1 MRILKCFESIT
12 WLRSISCAF
21 SLSGAAF
28 ALGLFLAAPASAQV
42 WKYVDDQGVT
52 HFTNEP
58 VAQGLLIIAAD
69 PKPTSRSPGPSP
81 ADLGTLPEDQALR
94 TLNFVESRAGYKD
107 TQAQLM
113 AAAQTHG
120 LDYALVKA
128 VTATESAFNPN
139 AVSHKGAVGLM
150 QIMPATAAQYG
161 VRSEPGVSVTQK
173 LKVPDVN
180 IQVGTRL
187 LADLF
192 RLYPD
197 RIDLVLASY
206 NAGQGAVSRA
216 GHQIPNYRETQHYVR
231 KVLAVYNVLK
241 SRN

>member
-1 MRILKCFESIT
+1 MIILKCFESIT
-12 WLRSISCAF
+12 WLRTIPCAF
-21 SLSGAAF
+21 SLSSAVL
-28 ALGLFLAAPASAQV
+28 ALGFCLAAPASAQV

-69 PKPTSRSPGPSP
+69 PKPANRGP
-81 ADLGTLPEDQALR
+81 ADLGPLPEDQALR
-94 TLNFVESRAGYKD
+94 TLNFVESQASYKD

-139 AVSHKGAVGLM
+139 AISHKGAVGLM

-180 IQVGTRL
+180 IQIGTRL

-197 RIDLVLASY
+197 RIDLVLAAY

-216 GHQIPNYRETQHYVR
+216 GHQIPNFRETQHYVR
-231 KVLAVYNVLK
+231 KVLAVYKVLK
-241 SRN
+241 SRS

>member
-1 MRILKCFESIT
+1 MIVLKRFESPPLHCKL
-12 WLRSISCAF
+12 WSAVSLFSAALAF
-21 SLSGAAF
+21 
-28 ALGLFLAAPASAQV
+28 GLVFAAPAKAQV

-58 VAQGLLIIAAD
+58 VTRGELIIAAE
-69 PKPTSRSPGPSP
+69 PKPVARSTTG
-81 ADLGTLPEDQALR
+81 LGALPEDQALR
-94 TLNFVESRAGYKD
+94 TLNFVESQTTYKD

-139 AVSHKGAVGLM
+139 AISHKGAVGLM
-150 QIMPATAAQYG
+150 QIMPATATQYG
-161 VRSEPGVSVTQK
+161 VRPEPGISVSQK

-192 RLYPD
+192 RLYPG
-197 RIDLVLASY
+197 RVDLVLAAY

-216 GHQIPNYRETQHYVR
+216 GNQIPNYRETQNYVR
-231 KVLAVYNVLK
+231 KVLAVYKVLQ

>member
-1 MRILKCFESIT
+1 MRAIRCL
-12 WLRSISCAF
+12 L
-21 SLSGAAF
+21 SLSSAAL
-28 ALGLFLAAPASAQV
+28 ALGLLLAAPASAQV

-69 PKPTSRSPGPSP
+69 PKPANRGP
-81 ADLGTLPEDQALR
+81 ADLGPLPEDQALR
-94 TLNFVESRAGYKD
+94 TLNFVESQASYKD

-139 AVSHKGAVGLM
+139 AISHKGAVGLM

-197 RIDLVLASY
+197 RIDLVLAAY

-216 GHQIPNYRETQHYVR
+216 GHQIPNFRETQHYVR
-231 KVLAVYNVLK
+231 KVLAVYKVLK
-241 SRN
+241 SRS

>member
-1 MRILKCFESIT
+1 
-12 WLRSISCAF
+12 
-21 SLSGAAF
+21 
-28 ALGLFLAAPASAQV
+28 
-42 WKYVDDQGVT
+42 
-52 HFTNEP
+52 
-58 VAQGLLIIAAD
+58 
-69 PKPTSRSPGPSP
+69 
-81 ADLGTLPEDQALR
+81 LPEDQALR

>member
-1 MRILKCFESIT
+1 MTVFMPIESRPLSHEQRHIF
-12 WLRSISCAF
+12 LRW
-21 SLSGAAF
+21 
-28 ALGLFLAAPASAQV
+28 GLFLTLGLSAATPCLAQV

-52 HFTNEP
+52 HFTNQP
-58 VAQGLLIIAAD
+58 VTQGLLIIAAD
-69 PKPTSRSPGPSP
+69 PKPTIRSPSPSP

-94 TLNFVESRAGYKD
+94 TLNFVESRANYKD

-173 LKVPDVN
+173 LKAPEVN

-197 RIDLVLASY
+197 RIDLVLAAY

>member
-1 MRILKCFESIT
+1 MKSLRLANGP
-12 WLRSISCAF
+12 WLVFLRWSF
-21 SLSGAAF
+21 TLT
-28 ALGLFLAAPASAQV
+28 LGLGLAMPGSAQV

-58 VAQGLLIIAAD
+58 VAQGLLIIAAE
-69 PKPTSRSPGPSP
+69 PKPASRGP
-81 ADLGTLPEDQALR
+81 ADLGPLPEDQALR

>member
-1 MRILKCFESIT
+1 MIIVKCFESIIG
-12 WLRSISCAF
+12 LRAIRCLL
-21 SLSGAAF
+21 SLSSAAL
-28 ALGLFLAAPASAQV
+28 ALGLLLAAPASAQV

-69 PKPTSRSPGPSP
+69 PKPANRGP
-81 ADLGTLPEDQALR
+81 ADLGPLPEDQALR
-94 TLNFVESRAGYKD
+94 TLNFVESQASYKD

-139 AVSHKGAVGLM
+139 AISNKGAVGLM

-197 RIDLVLASY
+197 RIDLVLAAY

-216 GHQIPNYRETQHYVR
+216 GHQIPNFRETQHYVR
-231 KVLAVYNVLK
+231 KVLAVYKVLK
-241 SRN
+241 SRS

>member
-1 MRILKCFESIT
+1 
-12 WLRSISCAF
+12 
-21 SLSGAAF
+21 
-28 ALGLFLAAPASAQV
+28 
-42 WKYVDDQGVT
+42 
-52 HFTNEP
+52 
-58 VAQGLLIIAAD
+58 
-69 PKPTSRSPGPSP
+69 
-81 ADLGTLPEDQALR
+81 
-94 TLNFVESRAGYKD
+94 
-107 TQAQLM
+107 
-113 AAAQTHG
+113 

-139 AVSHKGAVGLM
+139 AISHKGAVGLM

-173 LKVPDVN
+173 LKAPDVN
-180 IQVGTRL
+180 IQIGTRL

-197 RIDLVLASY
+197 RIDLVLAAY

-216 GHQIPNYRETQHYVR
+216 GHQIPNYRETQNYVR
-231 KVLAVYNVLK
+231 KVLAVYKVLQ

>member
-1 MRILKCFESIT
+1 MIILKCFESIT
-12 WLRSISCAF
+12 WLRTIPCAF
-21 SLSGAAF
+21 SLSSAAL
-28 ALGLFLAAPASAQV
+28 ALGLCLAAPASAQV

-52 HFTNEP
+52 QFTNEP

-69 PKPTSRSPGPSP
+69 PKPASRGP
-81 ADLGTLPEDQALR
+81 ADLGPLPEDQALR
-94 TLNFVESRAGYKD
+94 TLNFVESQAGYKD

-139 AVSHKGAVGLM
+139 AISHKGAVGLM

-197 RIDLVLASY
+197 RIDLVLAAY

-216 GHQIPNYRETQHYVR
+216 GHQIPNFRETQHYVR
-231 KVLAVYNVLK
+231 KVLAVYKVLK
-241 SRN
+241 SRS

>member
-1 MRILKCFESIT
+1 
-12 WLRSISCAF
+12 
-21 SLSGAAF
+21 
-28 ALGLFLAAPASAQV
+28 
-42 WKYVDDQGVT
+42 
-52 HFTNEP
+52 
-58 VAQGLLIIAAD
+58 LIIAAE
-69 PKPTSRSPGPSP
+69 PKPVARST
-81 ADLGTLPEDQALR
+81 ANLGALPEDQALR
-94 TLNFVESRAGYKD
+94 TLNFVESQTTYKD

-150 QIMPATAAQYG
+150 QIMPATATQYG
-161 VRSEPGVSVTQK
+161 VRPEPGVSISQK

-192 RLYPD
+192 RLYPG
-197 RIDLVLASY
+197 RVDLVLAAY

-216 GHQIPNYRETQHYVR
+216 GNQIPNYRETQNYVR
-231 KVLAVYNVLK
+231 KVLAVYKILQ
-241 SRN
+241 SRS

>member
-1 MRILKCFESIT
+1 MIIVKCFESIIG
-12 WLRSISCAF
+12 LRAIRCLL
-21 SLSGAAF
+21 SLSSAAL
-28 ALGLFLAAPASAQV
+28 ALGLLLAAPASAQV

-69 PKPTSRSPGPSP
+69 PKPANRGP
-81 ADLGTLPEDQALR
+81 ADLGPLPEDQALR
-94 TLNFVESRAGYKD
+94 TLNFVESQASYKD

-139 AVSHKGAVGLM
+139 AISHKGAVGLM

-197 RIDLVLASY
+197 RIDLVLAAY

-216 GHQIPNYRETQHYVR
+216 GHQIPNFRETQHYVR
-231 KVLAVYNVLK
+231 KVLAVYKVLK
-241 SRN
+241 SRS

>member
-1 MRILKCFESIT
+1 MIILNCFASIS
-12 WLRSISCAF
+12 WLRAAPGAV
-21 SLSGAAF
+21 SLSSAAL
-28 ALGLFLAAPASAQV
+28 ALGLCLAAPASAQV

-58 VAQGLLIIAAD
+58 VAKGLLIIAGDA
-69 PKPTSRSPGPSP
+69 KPVSLGAP
-81 ADLGTLPEDQALR
+81 DLGALPEDQALR
-94 TLNFVESRAGYKD
+94 TLNFVESQTGYKD

-139 AVSHKGAVGLM
+139 AISHKGAVGLM

-161 VRSEPGVSVTQK
+161 VRPEPGVAVTQK

-180 IQVGTRL
+180 IQIGTRL

-192 RLYPD
+192 RLYPG
-197 RIDLVLASY
+197 RIDLVLAAY

-216 GHQIPNYRETQHYVR
+216 GHQIPNYRETQNYVR
-231 KVLAVYNVLK
+231 KVLAVYKVLQ

>member
-1 MRILKCFESIT
+1 MIILKCFESIT
-12 WLRSISCAF
+12 WLRTIPCAF
-21 SLSGAAF
+21 SLSSAVL
-28 ALGLFLAAPASAQV
+28 ALGFCLAAPASAQV

-69 PKPTSRSPGPSP
+69 PKPANRGP
-81 ADLGTLPEDQALR
+81 ADLGPLPEDQALR
-94 TLNFVESRAGYKD
+94 TLNFVESQASYKD

-139 AVSHKGAVGLM
+139 AISHKGAVGLM

-197 RIDLVLASY
+197 HIDLVLAAY
-206 NAGQGAVSRA
+206 NAGQRAVSRA
-216 GHQIPNYRETQHYVR
+216 GHQIPNFRETQHYVR
-231 KVLAVYNVLK
+231 KVLAVYKVLK
-241 SRN
+241 SRS

>member
-1 MRILKCFESIT
+1 MIILNCFASIS
-12 WLRSISCAF
+12 WLRCALSAF
-21 SLSGAAF
+21 SLSSATL
-28 ALGLFLAAPASAQV
+28 ALGLCLAAPASAQV

-58 VAQGLLIIAAD
+58 VAQGVLIIAGDA
-69 PKPTSRSPGPSP
+69 KPVSRGAP
-81 ADLGTLPEDQALR
+81 DLGALPEDQALR
-94 TLNFVESRAGYKD
+94 TLNFVESKSNYKD

-139 AVSHKGAVGLM
+139 AISHKGAVGLM

-161 VRSEPGVSVTQK
+161 VRSEPGVSVAQK
-173 LKVPDVN
+173 LKAPDVN

-197 RIDLVLASY
+197 RIDLVLAAY

-216 GHQIPNYRETQHYVR
+216 GHQIPNYRETQNYVR
-231 KVLAVYNVLK
+231 KVLAVYKVLQ